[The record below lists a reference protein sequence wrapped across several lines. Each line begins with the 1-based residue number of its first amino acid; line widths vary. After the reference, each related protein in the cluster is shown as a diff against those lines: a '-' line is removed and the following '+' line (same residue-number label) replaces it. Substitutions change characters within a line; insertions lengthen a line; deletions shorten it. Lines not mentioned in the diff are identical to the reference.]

1 MADVTKKDI
10 KDAVVEA
17 FQPFAK
23 AIQTDFNEVKT
34 DLRVVKTDLIE
45 VKISIKKVEER
56 LDGVENRL
64 DALEN
69 KFHQLLVLLQ
79 KKEEELRLFGAQMKQ
94 LEERVAKLE
103 ARKG

>member
-1 MADVTKKDI
+1 MKTRLFAVLMFLIISLIGASAFAD
-10 KDAVVEA
+10 AAA
-17 FQPFAK
+17 F
-23 AIQTDFNEVKT
+23 
-34 DLRVVKTDLIE
+34 
-45 VKISIKKVEER
+45 SIKKVEER